1 MTIYKSPQ
9 CSCVICQEQFSQ
21 KGIHTHYER
30 AHGTT
35 EQQAKYSDGHNGCYD
50 KEEYKNK
57 FRSPRETITAICAYC
72 GDEFIYTRIIDHP
85 TRRTCSRSCLASLSN
100 KDRIKNGY
108 TQPSWTDEMRESASI
123 KSKKLWEDEDYAKRV
138 LENNRRFTSKNEV
151 IIRDYFIDKFPGD
164 EWTYGGSLKVQD
176 ELIIR
181 DLYSPKLKICFEYD
195 GVWHFRDIK
204 GQLAKKTEKG

>member
-1 MTIYKSPQ
+1 
-9 CSCVICQEQFSQ
+9 
-21 KGIHTHYER
+21 
-30 AHGTT
+30 
-35 EQQAKYSDGHNGCYD
+35 
-50 KEEYKNK
+50 
-57 FRSPRETITAICAYC
+57 
-72 GDEFIYTRIIDHP
+72 
-85 TRRTCSRSCLASLSN
+85 
-100 KDRIKNGY
+100 
-108 TQPSWTDEMRESASI
+108 MRESASI